1 MTKKEKALVDK
12 AFMKIMKSSQRRLV
26 EARKFRKN
34 AKLGMQLVVVPIK
47 TVIKEWRKLAAEVK
61 T

>member
-12 AFMKIMKSSQRRLV
+12 TFMKIMQSSQRRMV
-26 EARKFRKN
+26 DARKFRKN
-34 AKLGMQLVVVPIK
+34 APYGRLLVVVPIK
-47 TVIKEWRKLAAEVK
+47 TVIKEWRKLTAEVK